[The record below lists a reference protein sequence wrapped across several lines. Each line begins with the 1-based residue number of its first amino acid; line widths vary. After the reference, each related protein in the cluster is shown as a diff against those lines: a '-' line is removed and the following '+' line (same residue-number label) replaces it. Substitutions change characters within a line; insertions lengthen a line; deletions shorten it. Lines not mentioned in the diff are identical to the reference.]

1 MKKAVLI
8 IVALAIV
15 AVAVWRL
22 WPSGKL
28 SPERIAEFTDP
39 TVPSQFGDELGQIRL
54 ECVRALDS
62 RDWQAAVQACD
73 RLIKKD
79 PHNALSYYVKAAS
92 LLQLNRPEDGAKEVE
107 AGNSRLTAYVYN
119 RRCCLDGLEAGRIPE
134 IEHLP
139 GPVKQLV
146 TQGYGLAPDRALAM
160 ADGWLEAA
168 RIVSK
173 AEPRCFST
181 FWFGL
186 GLQRLVLQGKAAKLT
201 QLGRND
207 EANQARALEGKLAG
221 VATELNAFGASLDA
235 SLRNPATGPALNNE
249 VQTYGFAK
257 SFEQPKIS
265 ELIAELDRIWQGH
278 G

>member
-8 IVALAIV
+8 IVVLAIV
-15 AVAVWRL
+15 AVAAWRL
-22 WPSGKL
+22 WPGGKV

-39 TVPSQFGDELGQIRL
+39 TVASQLGDELGQMRL

-79 PHNALSYYVKAAS
+79 PHNALTHYVKAAS
-92 LLQLNRPEDGAKEVE
+92 LLQLNKPDDGAKEVE
-107 AGNSRLTAYVYN
+107 AGNSCLRAYVYN
-119 RRCCLDGLEAGRIPE
+119 RRCCLDSLETGRVPE

-146 TQGYGLAPDRALAM
+146 TQGYGLEPERALAM
-160 ADGWLEAA
+160 ADGWLQAA

-201 QLGRND
+201 ELGRSD
-207 EANQARALEGKLAG
+207 EANQARTLEGKLAG
-221 VATELNAFGASLDA
+221 VAAELKAFGATVDA
-235 SLRNPATGPALNNE
+235 SLRNPATGPALNSE
-249 VQTYGFAK
+249 VQTYGLAK
-257 SFEQPKIS
+257 SLEQPKIS
-265 ELIAELDRIWQGH
+265 ELIAELDRIWQDRG
-278 G
+278 